1 MAGLGSK
8 TPAEAHKSLLRIDDD
23 ANGID
28 TSTESVTDGEGTK
41 SSIKLSDDNFTVQ
54 PQNDNA
60 TGTLMVRTKGGSVLL
75 TVDTTNS
82 VVKAGVGQFNVLTQ
96 YAYFA
101 SVTTETSG
109 NAAGYHY
116 PLRFNSGA
124 SGGTSIPDQFNG
136 FGNGTDPATSITTAD
151 AADQK
156 ASELVPFLMY
166 VPDNIYIDAIHS
178 LSGAD
183 NATGDTTRFHCMSYT
198 FTSGSTSCLTSGTLI
213 AHSDDITNLGV
224 EQAYLNT
231 WNIDSASVASG
242 KVLICTFES
251 DSVNSD
257 YTYQATIKY
266 HLV

>member
-1 MAGLGSK
+1 MAGLINK
-8 TPAEAHKSLLRIDDD
+8 TPAESVKSLLRVDDD
-23 ANGID
+23 SNGID
-28 TSTESVTDGEGTK
+28 TTLENITDGEGTISAMK
-41 SSIKLSDDNFTVQ
+41 ISDDVLAVA
-54 PQNDNA
+54 PQNDNT
-60 TGTLMVRTKGGSVLL
+60 TGTFQVLNKASSAL
-75 TVDTTNS
+75 FKVYTTNS

-242 KVLICTFES
+242 KVLVCTFES

-257 YTYQATIKY
+257 YTYTVTIKY

>member
-8 TPAEAHKSLLRIDDD
+8 TPAESHKSLLRVDDNS
-23 ANGID
+23 NGID
-28 TSTESVTDGEGTK
+28 TSVAAITDGLGNE
-41 SSIKLSDDNFTVQ
+41 SSLSLSDDSLLVQ
-54 PQNDNA
+54 PTNDD
-60 TGTLMVRTKGGSVLL
+60 TTSSLRVSTKGGVALL
-75 TVDTTNS
+75 SVDTTNS